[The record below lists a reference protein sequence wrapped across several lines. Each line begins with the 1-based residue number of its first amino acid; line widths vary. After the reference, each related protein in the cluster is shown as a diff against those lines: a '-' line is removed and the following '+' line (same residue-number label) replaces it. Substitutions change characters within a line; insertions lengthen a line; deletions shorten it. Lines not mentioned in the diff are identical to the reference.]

1 MLGWFSSK
9 ILRWA
14 RDYNS
19 RYDECIV
26 ATPIR
31 ARETADVEG
40 MRFTVMPAR
49 GGTIVQMSTYD
60 RKTDRNDTVTHVI
73 PEGEDVAAKV
83 GEIVNMELWRQ

>member
-60 RKTDRNDTVTHVI
+60 RVKDRSDTVTHVI
-73 PEGEDVAAKV
+73 PEGEDIAVRV
-83 GEIVNMELWRQ
+83 GEIVSMEMLSQ